1 MEIRELRDKARMT
14 HTIAG
19 EAQLDKSSEKVT
31 ESVFW
36 SSLSDSKEFNEMIW
50 FGEEEEKRSS

>member
-31 ESVFW
+31 ESVF
-36 SSLSDSKEFNEMIW
+36 
-50 FGEEEEKRSS
+50 